1 MGHML
6 NDWDVVREY
15 LSAHGEATYVE
26 LRDVL
31 TARGYRTN
39 SVAFLLRVKR
49 WEREGLVVT
58 ISRGEPA
65 QTYVMLLTEEAL
77 LSLAER
83 CGYPSV
89 VVDYPDGDA
98 SLHIAGSREGWERA
112 LPYLS
117 RDGVLKYARLALWE
131 IEDSD
136 ASGVPLAPEA
146 HTVRNGNDS
155 QLQLPILEDD
165 SMPIVIRA
173 QSYEPL
179 PTGEYRVVLSAI
191 EEVDTQ
197 YGKQLKWTFSV
208 PDENR
213 TLTAYSSISPSVK
226 SKCMQWASVLL
237 NRAIGA
243 EEEVDFEKL
252 VGRSAIATVMR
263 KRKDDGTEYNTVDDL
278 LPLRKPPKNEED
290 PFA

>member
-1 MGHML
+1 MGYML

-31 TARGYRTN
+31 SARGYRTN
-39 SVAFLLRVKR
+39 SIVLLIRVKR
-49 WEREGLVVT
+49 WEREGLVA
-58 ISRGEPA
+58 IDRRGEDA
-65 QTYVMLLTEEAL
+65 TAYVRLLI
-77 LSLAER
+77 
-83 CGYPSV
+83 
-89 VVDYPDGDA
+89 PDD
-98 SLHIAGSREGWERA
+98 L
-112 LPYLS
+112 
-117 RDGVLKYARLALWE
+117 
-131 IEDSD
+131 D
-136 ASGVPLAPEA
+136 ASGVPLAPDA

-155 QLQLPILEDD
+155 QLQLPILELEDE
-165 SMPIVIRA
+165 SMPIVVRA

-179 PTGEYRVVLSAI
+179 PTGEYRVELSAI

-226 SKCMQWASVLL
+226 SKCMQWACVLL
-237 NRAIGA
+237 NRAIKSD
-243 EEEVDFEKL
+243 EEVDFEKL

-278 LPLRKPPKNEED
+278 LPLRKTSPNEED